1 MATRKAQKVEKP
13 VEDKEQTMAPTEEP
27 KVTMADIANAL
38 NMIDLAVERGA
49 FRGKEITTVG
59 ATRDNLDRFV
69 THQAELQR
77 KAEESS
83 GDSTA
88 E

>member
-1 MATRKAQKVEKP
+1 MTTRKEQQLDKS
-13 VEDKEQTMAPTEEP
+13 VEDKELKEEP

-83 GDSTA
+83 DASSG